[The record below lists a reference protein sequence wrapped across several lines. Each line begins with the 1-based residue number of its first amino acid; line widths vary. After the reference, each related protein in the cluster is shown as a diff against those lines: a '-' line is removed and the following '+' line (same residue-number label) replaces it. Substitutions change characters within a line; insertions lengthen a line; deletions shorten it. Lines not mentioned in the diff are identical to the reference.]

1 MGNVVSV
8 YFNKVI
14 RRNRGGVSA
23 GLTTLSFVY
32 GLSCALQFCGG
43 KTAVDGREGFG
54 TGSRYLSF
62 VYGLACA
69 LQFCVGKTAIIWREV
84 FRAGSKCL
92 SFVYGLTCAL
102 QFCGGKTAVDGSGG
116 YRAGSISSSSVADK
130 FNFSDFFTETEL
142 YKQKRTRSFCLL
154 GRRSA
159 SFLRL
164 NEFFRLRN
172 FPERRLNA
180 WGGFGIFPRGDFTF
194 GRGSGFSRKQV

>member
-1 MGNVVSV
+1 MSV
-8 YFNKVI
+8 YFSNVI

-43 KTAVDGREGFG
+43 KTAVDG
-54 TGSRYLSF
+54 
-62 VYGLACA
+62 
-69 LQFCVGKTAIIWREV
+69 
-84 FRAGSKCL
+84 
-92 SFVYGLTCAL
+92 
-102 QFCGGKTAVDGSGG
+102 SGG
-116 YRAGSISSSSVADK
+116 YRAGLTTLSSVADK
-130 FNFSDFFTETEL
+130 FNFSDFLTETEL

-180 WGGFGIFPRGDFTF
+180 WGGFGIFPKAGLKL
-194 GRGSGFSRKQV
+194 GEASGFSRKQV

>member
-1 MGNVVSV
+1 MFMSNVMSV
-8 YFNKVI
+8 YFSNVI

-43 KTAVDGREGFG
+43 KTAVTGREGFG
-54 TGSRYLSF
+54 TGSRY
-62 VYGLACA
+62 
-69 LQFCVGKTAIIWREV
+69 
-84 FRAGSKCL
+84 L

-102 QFCGGKTAVDGSGG
+102 QFCGGKTADGLF
-116 YRAGSISSSSVADK
+116 VADK

-159 SFLRL
+159 SFLCL
-164 NEFFRLRN
+164 NEFFREPVIPNVFRN
-172 FPERRLNA
+172 PTQRRLYV
-180 WGGFGIFPRGDFTF
+180 WGRFGIFPKGDLTL
-194 GRGSGFSRKQV
+194 GNTSGFSRMLHKL